1 MCYRINM
8 LLLGGE
14 GVERFFSLDVS
25 QHIGIDGIMVDVT
38 HMPCNDFAKTDE
50 EYLPLLEGSD
60 VIAVVLDTPCLMDAS
75 KSVSDQVN
83 GVEEILNRLQ
93 DVIGEGKMVV
103 FVPVRCE
110 KWMKERRMKE
120 VLDKLVSV
128 YHSSL
133 KSLCASRWTACCI
146 IPTESIEDALQHCG
160 QLLWHTIG
168 YVAKKDAAVTKA
180 QRRLGIRYFMPTISE
195 RIVKR
200 MEELER
206 EGVIINDGGYIMIDN
221 RYEIP
226 VIMEN
231 FDEIYRELPDVTQ

>member
-14 GVERFFSLDVS
+14 GVERSFSLDVS
-25 QHIGIDGIMVDVT
+25 QNVGIDGIMVDVT
-38 HMPCNDFAKTDE
+38 HMPCKDIARTNE

-60 VIAVVLDTPCLMDAS
+60 VIAIVVDAPCLMDAS

-83 GVEEILNRLQ
+83 YVEEILNRLQ
-93 DVIGEGKMVV
+93 DVVGEGKMVV
-103 FVPVRCE
+103 FVPDKCE
-110 KWMKERRMKE
+110 KWMRERRMKE
-120 VLDKLVSV
+120 VLDKLVVV

-133 KSLCASRWTACCI
+133 KSLCAYRWTECCI
-146 IPTESIEDALQHCG
+146 IPTESIDDALQYRS
-160 QLLWHTIG
+160 QLTLNTIW
-168 YVAKKDAAVTKA
+168 YMAKKDAASTKA
-180 QRRLGIRYFMPTISE
+180 NRRSGAHYLVRTKSE
-195 RIVKR
+195 KIVKR
-200 MEELER
+200 IEELER

-231 FDEIYRELPDVTQ
+231 FDEMYRELPVVTQ

>member
-60 VIAVVLDTPCLMDAS
+60 VIAVVVDTPCLMDAS

-83 GVEEILNRLQ
+83 GVKEILNRLQ
-93 DVIGEGKMVV
+93 DLVGEGKMVV
-103 FVPVRCE
+103 FVPVKCE
-110 KWMKERRMKE
+110 KWINERRMKE
-120 VLDKLVSV
+120 VLDKLVGV

-133 KSLCASRWTACCI
+133 KSLCASRWIECCI

-168 YVAKKDAAVTKA
+168 YMAEKWAAKTKA
-180 QRRLGIRYFMPTISE
+180 LRRMGVHYFMPTKSE
-195 RIVKR
+195 KIAKR
-200 MEELER
+200 MEELEW
-206 EGVIINDGGYIMIDN
+206 EGVIINSGGYIMIDN

-231 FDEIYRELPDVTQ
+231 FDENYRAFPDVKQ

>member
-1 MCYRINM
+1 MCYTINM
-8 LLLGGE
+8 LLLGSDGDGE
-14 GVERFFSLDVS
+14 TRSLDVS
-25 QHIGIDGIMVDVT
+25 QHIGIDGIVVACTDMPNKDMVRVKEECHSLFDV
-38 HMPCNDFAKTDE
+38 C
-50 EYLPLLEGSD
+50 D
-60 VIAVVLDTPCLMDAS
+60 VIAVVVDTPCLMDAF

-93 DVIGEGKMVV
+93 DVVGEGKMVI
-103 FVPVRCE
+103 FVPVKCE

-133 KSLCASRWTACCI
+133 KSLCASRWTECCI

-168 YVAKKDAAVTKA
+168 YVAKKEAAVTKA
-180 QRRLGIRYFMPTISE
+180 QRRLGVRYCMPTISE

-206 EGVIINDGGYIMIDN
+206 EGVVINNGGYIRIDN

-231 FDEIYRELPDVTQ
+231 FDEMYRELPDVTK

>member
-1 MCYRINM
+1 M

-14 GVERFFSLDVS
+14 GVERSFSLDVS
-25 QHIGIDGIMVDVT
+25 QNVGIDGIMVDVT
-38 HMPCNDFAKTDE
+38 HMPCIDIARTNE

-60 VIAVVLDTPCLMDAS
+60 VIALVVDTPCLVDAS

-83 GVEEILNRLQ
+83 CVEEILNGLQ
-93 DVIGEGKMVV
+93 DVVGEGKMVI
-103 FVPVRCE
+103 FVPVKCE
-110 KWMKERRMKE
+110 KWMQEQRMKE
-120 VLDKLVSV
+120 VLDKLVRV
-128 YHSSL
+128 YYSSL
-133 KSLCASRWTACCI
+133 KRFCTSSWTECCI

-168 YVAKKDAAVTKA
+168 YVVKNEAAVIKA
-180 QRRLGIRYFMPTISE
+180 QRRIGIRYFMPTIYE

-206 EGVIINDGGYIMIDN
+206 EGVVINNDGCILLDK

-226 VIMEN
+226 VIMED
-231 FDEIYRELPDVTQ
+231 FDEMYSIFPDVTQ